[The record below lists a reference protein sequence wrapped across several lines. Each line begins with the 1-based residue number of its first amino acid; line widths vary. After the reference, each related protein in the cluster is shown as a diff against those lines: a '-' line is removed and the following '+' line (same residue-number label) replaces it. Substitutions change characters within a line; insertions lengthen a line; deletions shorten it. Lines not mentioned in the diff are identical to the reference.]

1 MPKFTIVALQGANG
15 TKQSLKVPTAIQ
27 GAELKEEIW
36 NVFGLSDDAADVE
49 VHCITRGRPGTEIR
63 IGPQDDLESLGIT
76 TGDILQVTKYIIT
89 CSASAGHEEIEKN
102 VGFWG
107 TWVHQVPV
115 QIWGTWVHQ
124 VPEQIWGLKKFRN

>member
-49 VHCITRGRPGTEIR
+49 VRCITRGRPGTEIR

-76 TGDILQVTKYIIT
+76 TGDILQVGAVMIPFFAGIGVRNGII
-89 CSASAGHEEIEKN
+89 AMKN
-102 VGFWG
+102 
-107 TWVHQVPV
+107 
-115 QIWGTWVHQ
+115 I
-124 VPEQIWGLKKFRN
+124 